1 MSTLSPQVMEKLITW
16 KKSPL
21 LFTHECFDWRGKK
34 GVTTQQVEALQAVTK
49 EKRISIRSGHG
60 CGKDAI
66 AALIALWFIS
76 TRPDAKVVVT
86 APTNRQLNDIFW
98 SELSKW
104 FQRSKLQDE
113 FTQQKDKFFHNSNPK
128 GWWIRIVSP
137 QVSATKDSQAE
148 TLAGFHGDHLLII
161 ADEASG
167 IPDPFFIPLE
177 GAMTQED
184 NKAILIGNMT
194 RNTGYFYDTHFHS
207 KLSKR
212 WHNIHWDSR
221 KSSIVTDDMVQFFA
235 DKYGVDSNVFAIR
248 VAGNPPK
255 DNDNT
260 LISLYDAKECMKN
273 DFTIA
278 EDEPLFLS
286 VDVARYG
293 DDTSVIM
300 PRRGLKISPWETH
313 GNLNTI
319 DLGGHINQN
328 YQELDA
334 DGLSIDEIGVGAGVT
349 DWLQKH
355 GHVKCFGVNVASK
368 SSNIQKFDRLRD
380 ELWVATR
387 DRCLSHTYDIP
398 DSEEG
403 EELCNELASPTYTF
417 NVHGG
422 YKIES
427 KREMKAR
434 GVMSPNIAD
443 ALCLSEYFS
452 NVAYAVWGQGMKKKR
467 EGKVVSRKPRQYNK
481 YGWMTA

>member
-1 MSTLSPQVMEKLITW
+1 LSNLNPRILEKLTEW

-21 LFTHECFDWRGKK
+21 IFAHECIDWRGGK

-49 EKRISIRSGHG
+49 ERRISIRSGHG
-60 CGKDAI
+60 CGKDAVS
-66 AALIALWFIS
+66 ALIALWFMA
-76 TRPDAKVVVT
+76 TRPGAKVVVT

-104 FQRSKLQDE
+104 FKRSLLQDE
-113 FTQQKDKFFHNSNPK
+113 FVQQKDKFFHKSDPK

-177 GAMTQED
+177 GAMTSDD

-194 RNTGYFYDTHFHS
+194 KNTGYFYDTHFHS

-212 WHNIHWDSR
+212 WYGLHWDSR
-221 KSSIVTDDMVQFFA
+221 KSSIVTKDMVQFFE

-255 DNDNT
+255 DNANT

-273 DFTIA
+273 DIEPA
-278 EDEPLFLS
+278 EDEPLYLS
-286 VDVARYG
+286 ADIARYG
-293 DDTSVIM
+293 EDVSIIL
-300 PRRGLKISPWETH
+300 PRKGLKLYPWETH
-313 GNLNTI
+313 DNLNTI
-319 DLGGHINQN
+319 SLGGHINQA

-355 GHVKCFGVNVASK
+355 GHIRCFGINVAAK
-368 SSNIQKFDRLRD
+368 SSNIAKYDRLRD
-380 ELWVATR
+380 ELWIAVR
-387 DRCLSHTYDIP
+387 DKCVSHVYDIP
-398 DSEEG
+398 DTEEG
-403 EELCNELASPTYTF
+403 EELCNELASPTYDF

-443 ALCLSEYFS
+443 SVGLSEYFS
-452 NVAYAVWGQGMKKKR
+452 NVAYKVWGKR
-467 EGKVVSRKPRQYNK
+467 TKVKSKRPFYSRLVGAVKG
-481 YGWMTA
+481 GWQTA

>member
-1 MSTLSPQVMEKLITW
+1 LEKLSSW
-16 KKSPL
+16 RKSPL
-21 LFTHECFDWRGKK
+21 IFAAECIDWRGTK
-34 GVTTQQVEALQAVTK
+34 GVTPQQVEALQAVTK
-49 EKRISIRSGHG
+49 KKRITIRSGHG

-66 AALIALWFIS
+66 AALITLWFMS
-76 TRPDAKVVVT
+76 SRVGAKVVVT

-104 FQRSKLQDE
+104 FKRSLLQDE
-113 FTQQKDKFFHNSNPK
+113 FIQQKDKFFHISDPK
-128 GWWIRIVSP
+128 GWWTRIVSP

-184 NKAILIGNMT
+184 NIAILIGNMT
-194 RNTGYFYDTHFHS
+194 RNVGYFYDTHFHS
-207 KLSKR
+207 KLSKK
-212 WHNIHWDSR
+212 WHKLHWDSR
-221 KSSIVTDDMVQFFA
+221 KSPIVTDDMVQFFE

-255 DNDNT
+255 ENANT

-273 DFTIA
+273 DIEPA
-278 EDEPLFLS
+278 EDEPLYLS
-286 VDVARYG
+286 ADVARYG
-293 DDTSVIM
+293 EDVSIIL
-300 PRRGLKISPWETH
+300 PRKGLKLFPWETH
-313 GNLNTI
+313 DNLNTI
-319 DLGGHINQN
+319 SLGGHINQT

-355 GHVKCFGVNVASK
+355 GHLKCFGINVAMK
-368 SSNIQKFDRLRD
+368 SSNISKYDRLRD
-380 ELWVATR
+380 ELWIAMR
-387 DRCLSHTYDIP
+387 DKCVSHLYDIP
-398 DSEEG
+398 DTEEG
-403 EELCNELASPTYTF
+403 EELCNELASPMYDF

-443 ALCLSEYFS
+443 AVGLSEYFS
-452 NVAYAVWGQGMKKKR
+452 NIAYRVWGMSRKERKKKR
-467 EGKVVSRKPRQYNK
+467 RFFTSLKQRMKN
-481 YGWMTA
+481 GWQTA

>member
-1 MSTLSPQVMEKLITW
+1 MEKLVSW
-16 KKSPL
+16 RKSPII
-21 LFTHECFDWRGKK
+21 FAHECIDWRGKG
-34 GVTTQQVEALQAVTK
+34 GVTPQQVEALQAVTNK
-49 EKRISIRSGHG
+49 KRITIRSGHG

-66 AALIALWFIS
+66 AALIALWFMS
-76 TRPDAKVVVT
+76 TRVDAKVVVT

-98 SELSKW
+98 SELAKW
-104 FQRSKLQDE
+104 FKRSLLQDE
-113 FTQQKDKFFHNSNPK
+113 FVHQKDKFFHKSNSK
-128 GWWIRIVSP
+128 GWWTRIVSP

-184 NKAILIGNMT
+184 NIAILIGNMT
-194 RNTGYFYDTHFHS
+194 RNTGYFYETHFHN
-207 KLSKR
+207 KIGKR
-212 WHNIHWDSR
+212 WHKLHWDSR
-221 KSSIVTDDMVQFFA
+221 KSPIVTKDMVQFFE

-255 DNDNT
+255 DNANT
-260 LISLYDAKECMKN
+260 LISLYDALECMKN
-273 DFTIA
+273 DIEVA
-278 EDEPLFLS
+278 EDEPLYLS

-293 DDTSVIM
+293 EDSSIIL
-300 PRRGLKISPWETH
+300 PRRGLKIFPWSTH
-313 GNLNTI
+313 DKLNTI
-319 DLGGHINQN
+319 DLGGHINQD
-328 YQELDA
+328 YQDLDA

-355 GHVKCFGVNVASK
+355 GHVKCFGINVASK
-368 SSNIQKFDRLRD
+368 SSNIARYDRLRD
-380 ELWVATR
+380 EFWVGVR
-387 DRCLSHTYDIP
+387 DKCVSHLYDIP
-398 DSEEG
+398 DTEEG

-443 ALCLSEYFS
+443 AVGLSEYFGNS
-452 NVAYAVWGQGMKKKR
+452 AYRVWGRKKR
-467 EGKVVSRKPRQYNK
+467 KRSETRFFTSSLQTMKH
-481 YGWMTA
+481 GWQVA

>member
-1 MSTLSPQVMEKLITW
+1 MSLKPHIMEKLVSW
-16 KKSPL
+16 RKSPL
-21 LFTHECFDWRGKK
+21 IFSHECIDWRGTK
-34 GVTTQQVEALQAVTK
+34 GVTPQQVEALQAVTK
-49 EKRISIRSGHG
+49 ERRISIRSGHG

-66 AALIALWFIS
+66 AALITLWYMS
-76 TRPDAKVVVT
+76 TRIDSKVVVT

-104 FQRSKLQDE
+104 FKRSLLQDE
-113 FTQQKDKFFHNSNPK
+113 FVQQKDKFFHKSNPK
-128 GWWIRIVSP
+128 GWWVRIVSP

-184 NKAILIGNMT
+184 NIAILIGNMT

-207 KLSKR
+207 KLSRR
-212 WHNIHWDSR
+212 WCKLHWDSR
-221 KSSIVTDDMVQFFA
+221 KSPIVTEDMVKFFEE
-235 DKYGVDSNVFAIR
+235 KYGVDSNIFAIR

-255 DNDNT
+255 DNANT

-273 DFTIA
+273 DLEPA

-286 VDVARYG
+286 ADVARYG
-293 DDTSVIM
+293 EDVSIIL
-300 PRRGLKISPWETH
+300 PRKGLKLFPWETH
-313 GNLNTI
+313 DNLNTI
-319 DLGGHINQN
+319 SLGGHINQT
-328 YQELDA
+328 YQELEA

-355 GHVKCFGVNVASK
+355 GHIRCFGINVASK
-368 SSNIQKFDRLRD
+368 SSNIAKYDRLRD
-380 ELWVATR
+380 ELWVAVR
-387 DRCLSHTYDIP
+387 DKCVSHLYDIP
-398 DSEEG
+398 DTEEG
-403 EELCNELASPTYTF
+403 EELCNELASPTYDF

-443 ALCLSEYFS
+443 AVGLSEYFS
-452 NVAYAVWGQGMKKKR
+452 NIAYRVWGTSKTKKK
-467 EGKVVSRKPRQYNK
+467 KKWFFSPAKQVMKN
-481 YGWMTA
+481 GWQMA